1 MCPVFSRNRPLA
13 YATMVALFALVALNS
28 MVHGSPAP
36 NMGESLPVL
45 GLWDPLNS
53 PDPMPNREP
62 LPFADIQALVR
73 QWVEQTVNRFIVDQG
88 ANPKGKTVPSYLRNI
103 QVESTPMR
111 FKKRNNLI
119 GTALEIIHVLWC
131 GITRRYLVSIQRR
144 ISWTERVGGET
155 LTLQLREYSVQGHQA
170 NGVGGQAENDEP
182 LAKSLIT
189 INQDEAIGFITRK
202 LLKGEAPDL
211 KPVLLGIYRDELAGF
226 PNLGYEYDGVNKQ
239 FRLAKLVEEQWENVA
254 TMTVRSPWWAFQ
266 QYLVPAEMVVLN
278 YEVYAGAT
286 VGSVLGNGY
295 VFNYPI
301 HPEIRAYAT
310 TEFRGK
316 LELVPLESLPALT
329 KKQKNQSRQ
338 GGNPISMVRMKFLGD
353 SRKIIEETQPFLAGG
368 KGESFFDKVKNR
380 IADVGGH
387 LQSRGWSTAC
397 GLPLSMRIDILSLY
411 GFGISSR
418 SRIDGREA
426 SNEPLQFTVYIS
438 LTRRL
443 RSPNNAMEGKI
454 SNDFPKM
461 ASCYYLQIDE
471 DQPTVARLFYFVDSE
486 HPEEYSQDLDNPHL
500 VDHVLFR
507 WFTERHLGGTHLKLT
522 LAPPTSTSNPTLTMP
537 TPMSAAQ
544 IGPEYPPLS
553 SYSSSLTTV

>member
-254 TMTVRSPWWAFQ
+254 TMTVRSP
-266 QYLVPAEMVVLN
+266 
-278 YEVYAGAT
+278 
-286 VGSVLGNGY
+286 
-295 VFNYPI
+295 
-301 HPEIRAYAT
+301 
-310 TEFRGK
+310 
-316 LELVPLESLPALT
+316 
-329 KKQKNQSRQ
+329 
-338 GGNPISMVRMKFLGD
+338 
-353 SRKIIEETQPFLAGG
+353 
-368 KGESFFDKVKNR
+368 
-380 IADVGGH
+380 
-387 LQSRGWSTAC
+387 C
-397 GLPLSMRIDILSLY
+397 
-411 GFGISSR
+411 
-418 SRIDGREA
+418 RIDGREA

-438 LTRRL
+438 LT
-443 RSPNNAMEGKI
+443 PTKGYKNW
-454 SNDFPKM
+454 
-461 ASCYYLQIDE
+461 IDE

-553 SYSSSLTTV
+553 SYSSSLTTVTKLLQTPLPPRIIFARQYTTSDKRSIRPGPFSTEPVLMKRTLREAIIQSNAAKSPLAYEELVMVQAQVITNFGLYLY